1 MAGWH
6 HRCQGHELGQT
17 LRDGERQRG
26 LECCSPWSCRVGH
39 DWEPEQQQPKDAKK
53 SGVSIS
59 TTVWVTDEGKRGG
72 EGRKEW
78 REGGKKGEGRREGG
92 KEGRKEKQE
101 LDHSPRIPRVG
112 VCKVPTCSLKRL
124 RMWLLPHPFHWL
136 VSNTFVYG

>member
-1 MAGWH
+1 MVRDREAWGAAVH
-6 HRCQGHELGQT
+6 GVAELDVTGSLNNSNPKMQ
-17 LRDGERQRG
+17 QRMV
-26 LECCSPWSCRVGH
+26 SPSAPQSGSLMRVNG
-39 DWEPEQQQPKDAKK
+39 
-53 SGVSIS
+53 
-59 TTVWVTDEGKRGG
+59 EGK

-78 REGGKKGEGRREGG
+78 REGGKKGEGRKEGG

-112 VCKVPTCSLKRL
+112 VCKLPTCSLKRL